1 MSDDALKALLM
12 ADDPAMRSDMAARDI
27 AFTLE
32 VMDRVARRRL
42 VEGVATLMLGVIAV
56 SALLYLVMPY
66 VTPEIARLGMPLLP
80 VVGILAALGV
90 IAFTWEQMKPSL
102 RQYGLPV

>member
-12 ADDPAMRSDMAARDI
+12 ADEPAPSPAQDL

-32 VMDRVARRRL
+32 VMERVARRRL
-42 VEGVATLMLGVIAV
+42 IEGAVVVVAIAIAV

-66 VTPEIARLGMPLLP
+66 VTPLLPQLAAPLLP
-80 VVGILAALGV
+80 AVGILAALAIV
-90 IAFTWEQMKPSL
+90 AFTWDQMLPAL
-102 RQYGLPV
+102 RRYGIGI

>member
-12 ADDPAMRSDMAARDI
+12 ADEPAPTAQDL

-32 VMDRVARRRL
+32 VMDQVARRRL
-42 VEGVATLMLGVIAV
+42 IEGVITLVLGAVAV

-66 VTPEIARLGMPLLP
+66 ITPAIAQLAVPLLP

-90 IAFTWEQMKPSL
+90 IAFTWDQMQPAL
-102 RQYGLPV
+102 RRFF